1 MNARIL
7 AALCA
12 GTIVLAGCGGT
23 KLVKNAPPPPQ
34 PTQPLAAAGDAAVD
48 ASLQWVI
55 VRNGPGAW
63 ARNADWDEYLV
74 QVRNRS
80 EAPIEV
86 TAVAVTDSMAHAAA
100 PLDQRKALVK
110 ASKRVAREYKRSGVK
125 VQAGAG
131 SGGMIAAGVGATT
144 LGVGI
149 ATAQAT
155 ASLMGGTAA
164 AGGASAVAGGLIL
177 GGPILVGAGIVRA
190 VRNAQVHNRIE
201 QRSTDLPLT
210 LQAGQTL
217 PLDLFFP
224 LAPSPTR
231 LQVTYRDA
239 AGEHTL
245 DLDTTTALAGL
256 HLPAARGTKAGTAAK

>member
-7 AALCA
+7 AVLCA
-12 GTIVLAGCGGT
+12 STVFLAACGGT

-34 PTQPLAAAGDAAVD
+34 PTQPLAAAGDATVD

-63 ARNADWDEYLV
+63 ARNADWDEYLLH
-74 QVRNRS
+74 VRNRS
-80 EAPIEV
+80 DAPIVV
-86 TAVAVTDSMAHAAA
+86 TSVAVTNSLDHAAA
-100 PLDQRKALVK
+100 PLGQRKALVK
-110 ASKRVAREYKRSGVK
+110 ASKRVARDYRRAGVK

-131 SGGMIAAGVGATT
+131 SAGMIAAGVGATT

-190 VRNAQVHNRIE
+190 VRNAKVNNRIE
-201 QRSTDLPLT
+201 QRSTGLPLT
-210 LQAGQTL
+210 VAPGEAL
-217 PLDLFFP
+217 PIDLFFP

-231 LQVTYRDA
+231 VRVTYRDA
-239 AGEHTL
+239 TGEHAL

-256 HLPAARGTKAGTAAK
+256 HLTPASGTGAAAAAR